1 MNSITSIFNINSEKE
16 FNTVSLEIFNFQWT
30 NNPIYQQFC
39 NYLKINPDSSTS
51 VVGVWAA
58 GDITNGSDK
67 FRQVI
72 TAAAEGAIAARSI
85 FNYLKK

>member
-1 MNSITSIFNINSEKE
+1 M
-16 FNTVSLEIFNFQWT
+16 
-30 NNPIYQQFC
+30 PIGGLFIEAGSDPSVDLPENLGVELDEQGYI
-39 NYLKINPDSSTS
+39 KINTDSSTN
-51 VVGVWAA
+51 VAGVWAA

-85 FNYLKK
+85 SNYLKK

>member
-1 MNSITSIFNINSEKE
+1 MDFAKDLN
-16 FNTVSLEIFNFQWT
+16 LEIDE
-30 NNPIYQQFC
+30 NNHIQIQS
-39 NYLKINPDSSTS
+39 DSATS
-51 VVGVWAA
+51 VTGVWAA